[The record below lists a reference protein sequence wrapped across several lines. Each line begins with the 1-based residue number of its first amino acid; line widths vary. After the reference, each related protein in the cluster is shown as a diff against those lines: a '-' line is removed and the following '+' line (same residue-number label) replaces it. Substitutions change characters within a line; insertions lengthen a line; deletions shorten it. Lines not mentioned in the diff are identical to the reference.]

1 MFKLISVAISI
12 LLFSL
17 TTFAEKINIKANSFV
32 SEKDKIVYSGN
43 VYLHTDKGREI
54 YCDRLVIFLN
64 KEGKVQKIMA
74 VGKVLYKDKKYTA
87 TGKVMIFYPS
97 ENKVVLSGNA
107 VVKSKRG
114 VLQGE
119 KIVYNTKTGRVD
131 VESSVSSVFV
141 IDNSN

>member
-74 VGKVLYKDKKYTA
+74 VGKEPYKDKK
-87 TGKVMIFYPS
+87 
-97 ENKVVLSGNA
+97 
-107 VVKSKRG
+107 
-114 VLQGE
+114 
-119 KIVYNTKTGRVD
+119 
-131 VESSVSSVFV
+131 
-141 IDNSN
+141 